1 MGDDVTY
8 HFAMSIWQKLR
19 AINIV
24 HGAMGNL
31 IQATIIHNL
40 GAQFFLDFFRNND
53 KLKSHKDFAD
63 YQGWFI
69 ASSLIIVL

>member
-8 HFAMSIWQKLR
+8 HFAMSMRQKLR

-31 IQATIIHNL
+31 IQATIIHNM
-40 GAQFFLDFFRNND
+40 GAQSFFDFFSNND
-53 KLKSHKDFAD
+53 KLKSNKDFAE

-69 ASSLIIVL
+69 ASSLNII